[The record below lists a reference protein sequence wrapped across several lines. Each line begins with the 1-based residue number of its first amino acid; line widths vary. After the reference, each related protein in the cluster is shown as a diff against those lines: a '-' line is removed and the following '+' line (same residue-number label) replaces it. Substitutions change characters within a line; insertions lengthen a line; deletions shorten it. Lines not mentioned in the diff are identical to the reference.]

1 MLERVEKILE
11 FSGKGHSVSIHTEKD
26 ERRVKLALRAKVG
39 RVVCN
44 MGHTAANS
52 GGWGAGLT
60 FTDTL
65 GCGTWA
71 GNITS
76 ENVNWQHFL
85 NYTLVSMPIKEH
97 IPGDEELFGDYLKK
111 WGKD

>member
-1 MLERVEKILE
+1 
-11 FSGKGHSVSIHTEKD
+11 
-26 ERRVKLALRAKVG
+26 
-39 RVVCN
+39 

-76 ENVNWQHFL
+76 E
-85 NYTLVSMPIKEH
+85 TSTGSIS
-97 IPGDEELFGDYLKK
+97 
-111 WGKD
+111 